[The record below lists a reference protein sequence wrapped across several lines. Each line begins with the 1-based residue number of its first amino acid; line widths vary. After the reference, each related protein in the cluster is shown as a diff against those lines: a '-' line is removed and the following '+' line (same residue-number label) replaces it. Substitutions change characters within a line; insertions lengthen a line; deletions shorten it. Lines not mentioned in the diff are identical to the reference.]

1 MCIRGAEDK
10 AETTPAEVE
19 EPAVVGYTHLYPGN
33 KLSKTFKTLFFE
45 QAHCSETQTHFMIN
59 GPRRVFKSQ
68 EVVDN
73 RQLWPEDGIDR
84 NGQYIRA
91 TNLREGSG
99 GL

>member
-1 MCIRGAEDK
+1 MCIRGAKDK

-19 EPAVVGYTHLYPGN
+19 EPAAVVGYTHLYPGN

-84 NGQYIRA
+84 NRQYIRA
-91 TNLREGSG
+91 TNVGSG